1 MNEDGT
7 MNWFGQPTVDW
18 WGSPTEEFEE
28 EYEEY

>member
-1 MNEDGT
+1 MDEDGT
-7 MNWFGQPTVDW
+7 MNWFGQPTIDW